1 MSKDK
6 QQIQQIQKIKDLAIY
21 ILELKFS
28 LEKLKESIESD
39 KLDKYI
45 DTIIANKNAM
55 SLRMLGPTT
64 TTLMKSSADLVVHM
78 KDFKKELEALKDE
91 IEEQSKP
98 KTKP

>member
-28 LEKLKESIESD
+28 LEKLKESIDPD

-45 DTIIANKNAM
+45 DTIIANK

-78 KDFKKELEALKDE
+78 KDFKKELEALKYE
-91 IEEQSKP
+91 IEKNEEKYKS
-98 KTKP
+98 TS

>member
-28 LEKLKESIESD
+28 LEKLKESIDSN

-55 SLRMLGPTT
+55 HLRMLGPTT
-64 TTLMKSSADLVVHM
+64 TTLMESSADLVVHM
-78 KDFKKELEALKDE
+78 EDFKKELQALKDE
-91 IEEQSKP
+91 IEKQSNPKP
-98 KTKP
+98 